1 MRRLVI
7 IGALLG
13 LAMFPAPA
21 SAATP
26 ADPTIAVSSL
36 HYAGRGVIELD
47 LGYMCAKPTMRTSY
61 WEASIYVELYQ
72 GHGRTSRYGAY
83 YAESDGLTCDGQ
95 LHTQAVRVTSDDGPR
110 FRGGGVSIWAEIYTC
125 YDIARTGEWV
135 EQSGELGGRFRVRH
149 SG

>member
-13 LAMFPAPA
+13 LVMFPAPA

-26 ADPTIAVSSL
+26 PDPTISVASV

-47 LGYMCAKPTMRTSY
+47 LSYMCATPSVRTSY
-61 WEASIYVELYQ
+61 LEQFLYVDLYQ
-72 GHGRTSRYGAY
+72 GHGRTSRYGGY
-83 YAESDGLTCDGQ
+83 YPESDELTCDGQ
-95 LHTQAVRVTSDDGPR
+95 LHTQAVRVTSDEGPR
-110 FRGGGVSIWAEIYTC
+110 FRGGGVSIWAVVYTC
-125 YDIARTGEWV
+125 YEIARTGEWV
-135 EQSGELGGRFRVRH
+135 EQSGELEGRFRVRH